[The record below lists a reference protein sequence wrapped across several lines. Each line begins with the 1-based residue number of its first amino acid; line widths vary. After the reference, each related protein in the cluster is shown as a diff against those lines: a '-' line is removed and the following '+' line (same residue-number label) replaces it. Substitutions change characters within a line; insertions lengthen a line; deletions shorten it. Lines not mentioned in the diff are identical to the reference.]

1 MRRLNNANMPEPL
14 SREQRWEIVQS
25 LLQRSNLEDQA
36 KQALRC
42 MYPEAPEEMLHT
54 AIFHTYTDGIGAAI
68 DWLVDLELFLRE
80 PRKELSSS
88 ATYHLL
94 YHLYNWHQFRA
105 LLPSGKTGV
114 RERLQEIRALAEDG
128 EIEAVIETIEELQ
141 SAFKGEENYPDFQ

>member
-1 MRRLNNANMPEPL
+1 MPEPL

-68 DWLVDLELFLRE
+68 DWLVDL
-80 PRKELSSS
+80 
-88 ATYHLL
+88 
-94 YHLYNWHQFRA
+94 
-105 LLPSGKTGV
+105 GV
-114 RERLQEIRALAEDG
+114 RVASEPKTALS
-128 EIEAVIETIEELQ
+128 TP
-141 SAFKGEENYPDFQ
+141 SFCSN